1 MLNSQNKMI
10 AKPELVKKVKDYFN
24 LNIYETKAWLALISK
39 GVASARE
46 IAEVSGIPR
55 SRTYDV
61 LESLENKG
69 FAILKV
75 GKPVKF
81 IAVKPTSIIEKL
93 KGDVSK
99 LAEDR
104 MKFFDR
110 LTETKE
116 YAELKALHNSSMDA
130 VKNEKMSFA
139 IKGKQNIYNYARDMI
154 KEANKEITMCIPAS
168 EVIDKIR
175 IFNFLFKSV
184 QKGAK
189 LSLYLN
195 GSDEEIKKIKEK
207 YSIDAKKTDIKI
219 KFFIT
224 DKRQILFSLNNQN
237 PNEEEM
243 AIWVDSDFFVSS
255 MINFFD
261 LSKS

>member
-1 MLNSQNKMI
+1 MM
-10 AKPELVKKVKDYFN
+10 AKPELVKKIKDYFN
-24 LNIYETKAWLALISK
+24 LNIYETKAWLALVSRGI
-39 GVASARE
+39 ASARE
-46 IAEVSGIPR
+46 IAEISGIPR

-93 KGDVSK
+93 KNDVSK
-99 LAEDR
+99 TAEER
-104 MKFFDR
+104 MKFFDK
-110 LTETKE
+110 LTETNE
-116 YAELKALHNSSMDA
+116 YAELKALHNSSMNA
-130 VKNEKMSFA
+130 VKNEKVSFA

-154 KEANKEITMCIPAS
+154 KEASKEITICIPAS

-195 GSDEEIKKIKEK
+195 GSEEEIRKIKDK
-207 YSIDAKKTDIKI
+207 YNLDTKKTDVKL
-219 KFFIT
+219 KFFTI
-224 DKRQILFSLNNQN
+224 DKKQILFSLNNQN

-243 AIWVDSDFFVSS
+243 AIWIDSGFFVSS
-255 MINFFD
+255 MTKFFD
-261 LSKS
+261 ISKE